1 MLQKRICILSRQD
14 MKIKNLLAYINERF
28 QFVNMALFAVLFLTV
43 FVVST
48 YTNGQ
53 PINIGLNEFIGS
65 LAVISFFFRLRV
77 FDEIKDYDI
86 DSINHPHRVLQSG
99 RIELKHL
106 TGMSVAGAVVEI
118 AWCLVNGKLVFIYWL
133 LAVLFAFLMRYEFF
147 ISSFLKKYLLLYAFS
162 HMMIMPLI
170 ITWIWSAYADMSFQ
184 TNLLLLSSLSVLSGF
199 SFEIAR
205 KIHISDYEKLLID
218 SYSKVVGYKGSIVLV
233 LLILFIGVIIQFKLL
248 NEIGS
253 ANWPFMV
260 IGFLYLIT
268 VGLYISALVK
278 PQEKKIRVGE
288 IMVSL
293 FMLFSYGTILIEIIF

>member
-1 MLQKRICILSRQD
+1 

-48 YTNGQ
+48 YTKGLL
-53 PINIGLNEFIGS
+53 IKVGLNELIGS

-77 FDEIKDYDI
+77 FDEIKDYAI

-106 TGMSVAGAVVEI
+106 KWLSAAGALLEI
-118 AWCLVNGKLVFIYWL
+118 SWCLINGKFVLIYWL
-133 LAVLFAFLMRYEFF
+133 AAILFAFLMRYEFF
-147 ISSFLKKYLLLYAFS
+147 ISGFLKKYLLIYAFS

-205 KIHISDYEKLLID
+205 KIHIPAYEKPLID
-218 SYSKVVGYKGSIVLV
+218 SYSKVVGYKGSIMLV
-233 LLILFIGVIIQFKLL
+233 LLILLMGVITQFKLL
-248 NEIGS
+248 QQIGS
-253 ANWPFMV
+253 ATWPFML
-260 IGFLYLIT
+260 IGSLYLLTI
-268 VGLYISALVK
+268 GLYVLGIIK
-278 PQEKKIRVGE
+278 PQEKKIRASE

-293 FMLFSYGTILIEIIF
+293 FMLFSYVTILIEIIF